1 MPLKWHA
8 LQGSIHHVC
17 LEDAA
22 DTYDALSYVWGPPE
36 SNRNSSGWR
45 FRGDQPYNF
54 PQIARQSST
63 SILNFPGDTLDE
75 TETRPETIEVSV
87 HDFIIPAAALA
98 FEPSYRLLKDR
109 PTNHIPDEPQRN
121 SRPGSTEI
129 ALRKR

>member
-1 MPLKWHA
+1 MSASKMLLTRMMRYPMFGV
-8 LQGSIHHVC
+8 LQKVIGTAV
-17 LEDAA
+17 A
-22 DTYDALSYVWGPPE
+22 G
-36 SNRNSSGWR
+36 R